1 LGSSVLLQRVLHRYV
16 LVVMSQIART
26 AACNHLHSVGAR
38 CARWLLMSSDRAGTD
53 TCPLT
58 HDSLAILLGVRRAS
72 VTNAMIAL
80 QQAGMIAYRRG
91 RLSMGE

>member
-1 LGSSVLLQRVLHRYV
+1 LQSPAFRRCPL
-16 LVVMSQIART
+16 RT
-26 AACNHLHSVGAR
+26 LAADE
-38 CARWLLMSSDRAGTD
+38 SDRAGTD
-53 TCPLT
+53 TFPLT
-58 HDSLAILLGVRRAS
+58 HASLAILLGVRRAS